1 MLVIEIYVNDIRN
14 ALKNQSY
21 FSALSLALTLPDICG
36 MAEYPNKQVAE
47 RYIGWYNKYIG
58 DYVKNEEPFNQSPY
72 LSGEMVYNL
81 RNTYLHQGSP
91 NVDAS
96 KVKEE
101 VNQVDKFIL
110 SLGDGTKIH
119 EMTFSV
125 NVGPVAFR
133 TILVDITYLCGVLC
147 DCSLAYYRENAE
159 KFGFEFNIIPQGYLY
174 GVHSPL
180 DDVPRDGDPIGDIIN
195 KKLLAT
201 GNNVQIAGNLTQHMM
216 SISAQAL
223 TGNVLPQNN
232 QPHVEK
238 KKENADTK
246 LVVDKKPPTK
256 KVIKPTP
263 SKKEL
268 QFRSFFGQTF
278 KEKEYK
284 DKKGQIIEA
293 FLTSKT
299 KTQLN
304 SKLTKLF
311 QGADVKIIL
320 KRLQPKIK
328 DWPGQ

>member
-1 MLVIEIYVNDIRN
+1 MIEIYVNDIRN
-14 ALKNQSY
+14 ALKNQCY

-36 MAEYPNKQVAE
+36 MAEYPNKLVAE
-47 RYIGWYNKYIG
+47 RYIGWYDKYIG
-58 DYVKNEEPFNQSPY
+58 AYVKNEEPFNQSPY

-110 SLGDGTKIH
+110 SLDDGTKIH

-133 TILVDITYLCGVLC
+133 TILVDITYLCSVLC

-159 KFGFEFNIIPQGYLY
+159 KFGFEFNIIPQNHLFGEN
-174 GVHSPL
+174 SPL
-180 DDVPRDGDPIGDIIN
+180 DGVPRDGDPIGEIIN
-195 KKLLAT
+195 RKLLAT
-201 GNNVQIAGNLTQHMM
+201 GNNVQIAGNLTRHMM
-216 SISAQAL
+216 NISAQAL
-223 TGNVLPQNN
+223 TGNILNQNN
-232 QPHVEK
+232 QQLVDK
-238 KKENADTK
+238 KKENADVEP
-246 LVVDKKPPTK
+246 VVDKKKPAK
-256 KVIKPTP
+256 KAAKPTL

-278 KEKEYK
+278 KEKKYK
-284 DKKGQIIEA
+284 DKKEKIIEA

-311 QGADVKIIL
+311 PGEDVKVIL